1 MEKFI
6 PYEKLSKKKKREL
19 NESRRTRWTISPVT
33 RRPENPK
40 AYNRKKAQ
48 KRMDDPASVLS
59 LFYKIVVPR
68 LRRGRESGPKNEHMQ
83 NHFGAFADPFSERF
97 DPSFYPRLIGSKKIQ
112 WSDRFG
118 KVHKNVQNRYKT
130 P

>member
-19 NESRRTRWTISPVT
+19 DAGKRTIWAISPVT

-48 KRMDDPASVLS
+48 KRMDDSGSVLS
-59 LFYKIVVPR
+59 VFIARRKI
-68 LRRGRESGPKNEHMQ
+68 L
-83 NHFGAFADPFSERF
+83 
-97 DPSFYPRLIGSKKIQ
+97 
-112 WSDRFG
+112 
-118 KVHKNVQNRYKT
+118 
-130 P
+130 